1 MRRSPAWAVAML
13 GPAACGGG
21 GAGGG
26 VPVVP
31 IATGPFAAGPV
42 TFLKGHFDP
51 DAHVGPI
58 LLGFDDA
65 SSRAFLQ
72 VLLGT
77 GHEDA

>member
-1 MRRSPAWAVAML
+1 
-13 GPAACGGG
+13 
-21 GAGGG
+21 
-26 VPVVP
+26 VP